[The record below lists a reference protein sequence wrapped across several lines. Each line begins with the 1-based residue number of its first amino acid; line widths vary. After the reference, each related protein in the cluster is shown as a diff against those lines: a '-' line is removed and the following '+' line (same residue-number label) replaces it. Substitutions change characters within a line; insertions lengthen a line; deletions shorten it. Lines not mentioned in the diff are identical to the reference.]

1 MRTLLK
7 FLIIALISGNTFF
20 LNKVNGFVS
29 EYRISIYFNGSKGTL
44 ITKGTTLKLKG
55 SRLRELSF
63 EGPVRVISTTEDY
76 IEVEL
81 SEGKF
86 TFQ

>member
-1 MRTLLK
+1 MDLR
-7 FLIIALISGNTFF
+7 
-20 LNKVNGFVS
+20 S
-29 EYRISIYFNGSKGTL
+29 ENPISIHFNGLKGTL

-55 SRLRELSF
+55 SNLREVSF
-63 EGPVRVISTTEDY
+63 EGPVNVISTTEDY